1 MTKFKIVFGIILCA
15 FLGIYGWWIWG
26 TQPVEKNNTTT
37 QLFVVN
43 KGAGIKEIANN
54 LKVQNLIRDR
64 VIFFLTVKQKG
75 IESKIQAG
83 DFRLSPSMNAP
94 QIADNLTHGSLDVW
108 ITVPEGRRADEI
120 ADTLKKELP
129 TYEESWRTELNKYE
143 GYLFPDTYLLPK
155 DATIEQIISIM
166 QKNFNTK
173 YATLPTKSTT
183 LSQSKIV
190 TLASLVE
197 REAKLADDRPLVAS
211 VMLNRLEINMPL
223 QIDATVQYVLG
234 YQASEESWW
243 KRYVSLED
251 LKINSKYN
259 TYKNAGFPPGPIA
272 NPGLSAL
279 MAVMLPAHTDYLFY
293 VSDPATG
300 KNHYAKTL
308 DEHNA
313 NIRKYGL

>member
-1 MTKFKIVFGIILCA
+1 MTKLKIVFGIILCA

-43 KGAGIKEIANN
+43 KGAGIKEISNN

-83 DFRLSPSMNAP
+83 DFRLSPSMNAS

-120 ADTLKKELP
+120 ADALKKEIP
-129 TYEESWRTELNKYE
+129 TYEESWRIELNKYE
-143 GYLFPDTYLLPK
+143 GYLFPDTYLFPK
-155 DATIEQIISIM
+155 DTSITQIISIM
-166 QKNFNTK
+166 RNNFNSK
-173 YATLPTKSTT
+173 YTTLPRTK
-183 LSQSKIV
+183 LSESKVV

-197 REAKLADDRPLVAS
+197 REAKLATDRPLVAS
-211 VMLNRLEINMPL
+211 VLLNRLEIGMPL
-223 QIDATVQYVLG
+223 QVDATVQYVLG
-234 YQASEESWW
+234 YQASEKSWW
-243 KRYVSLED
+243 KRHLSLDD
-251 LKINSKYN
+251 LKINSRYN
-259 TYKNAGFPPGPIA
+259 TYRNAGYPPSPIA

-279 MAVMLPAHTDYLFY
+279 NAVIQPAITDYLFY
-293 VSDPATG
+293 VSDSTG

-313 NIRKYGL
+313 NARKYGL